1 MSLEMGIKTETL
13 IYINILYN
21 NKKKSNMNTKNRLVS
36 AVIKRSLLDQTDLM
50 RTYELRLVVLYG
62 RAK

>member
-1 MSLEMGIKTETL
+1 MGIKTETL